1 MTTIGVV
8 LIGIAA
14 VLALA
19 AFRGDNI
26 VDVLRSVVTT
36 GRTR

>member
-1 MTTIGVV
+1 MTTLGVI
-8 LIGIAA
+8 LLGIAA
-14 VLALA
+14 LLILS